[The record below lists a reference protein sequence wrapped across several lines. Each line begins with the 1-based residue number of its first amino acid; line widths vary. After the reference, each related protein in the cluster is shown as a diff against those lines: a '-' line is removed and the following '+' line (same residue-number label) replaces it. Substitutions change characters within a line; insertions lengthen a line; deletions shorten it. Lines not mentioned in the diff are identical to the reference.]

1 MQSAAAKA
9 AAWFVSWRTFLW
21 NKNRIIKNRWEANY
35 LLDKEHRLLRID
47 KDLKDKRKVVYLFG
61 YDDTIDEDIKY
72 FSENIKK

>member
-1 MQSAAAKA
+1 MM
-9 AAWFVSWRTFLW
+9 

-61 YDDTIDEDIKY
+61 YDDTIDEDIRY

>member
-1 MQSAAAKA
+1 MM
-9 AAWFVSWRTFLW
+9 

-47 KDLKDKRKVVYLFG
+47 KDLKAKRKVVYLFG